1 MRPRLIITTAFCIAM
16 IFQGFGQSEFN
27 KAEKLLNLKAFDLA
41 IKNYETALAKYPD
54 NANGYAQLG
63 EAYLMTNQLLEALKS
78 YERAFSLEG
87 TVAPKYKL
95 QYATALKKVGLYD
108 LAESVFFEYASV
120 DADVA
125 NHMLASTEYAKS
137 LLQQPDQYDIINFGA
152 NSRKSDFGVSFFK
165 DQVVF
170 GSFRDDLRREHD
182 KKNNSYINKTGN
194 QLFKVAKSGADKT
207 VSFLRP
213 DYKEIYNLGPLSYSK
228 DGRMLAFMRN
238 TFTTGSNQIFSTD
251 SNMSIY
257 IALTNEDGDFTDE
270 KPFPYNQIEF
280 SYAFPNLGFN
290 GNALYF
296 ASNRPGGL
304 GGFDLYVSYFQEG
317 KWSNP
322 ENLGPEINTAGN
334 EITPFFDGETLYF
347 ASDYHFGLGGYD
359 NFSSTVQDGRWTASV
374 NMGKG
379 INSPSDD
386 YYLTPDLTDGTIYFS
401 SNRLGG
407 TGKDDIYIAHK
418 LMKQE
423 PALAYAE
430 INVPPA
436 VNLEDLAKENR
447 SDIPTDAP
455 MSAPTSETPQVVAV
469 SSAESRAIVSE
480 AALMDFSDA
489 KLVAITTPSVS
500 SPVAVDEYA
509 EVYFIQLASLKR
521 SEGLMSNYN
530 KLSSYGQLY
539 RFFKSSSV
547 KIRLG
552 FYGTRNEAQRV
563 LKDVHNSGFGDAFVT
578 RDVLAS
584 SNYEILNSSTSSSSS
599 SNFGT
604 DSNGWVN
611 DYNLESSYKVKLA
624 SYMDPLKFQV
634 DNVLDLGRLEQWT
647 KGEWTIF
654 ILGGF
659 ESIDA
664 AKKARLTAINR
675 GFVDAEIVEDD
686 NGILSRVSEQ

>member
-1 MRPRLIITTAFCIAM
+1 MRPRLIFTTALCITM
-16 IFQGFGQSEFN
+16 LFQSFGQSEFN

-41 IKNYETALAKYPD
+41 IKNYESALVKYPD
-54 NANGYAQLG
+54 NAVGYAQLG
-63 EAYLMTNQLLEALKS
+63 EAFLMTNQLLEALKS
-78 YERAFSLEG
+78 YERAFALEG
-87 TVAPKYKL
+87 TIDSKYKL

-120 DADVA
+120 DSDVA

-137 LLQQPDQYDIINFGA
+137 LLQAPDQYDIISFGS
-152 NSRKSDFGVSFFK
+152 NSRRSDFGVSFYK
-165 DQVVF
+165 DEVVF
-170 GSFRDDLRREHD
+170 CSFRDDMRREQD
-182 KKNNSYINKTGN
+182 KKNNSYINKKGN
-194 QLFKVAKSGADKT
+194 QLFKVAKYGADKT

-213 DYKEIYNLGPLSYSK
+213 DYKEIYNIGPLSYSK

-238 TFTTGSNQIFSTD
+238 TFTTGSNQIFSSE

-257 IALTNEDGDFTDE
+257 VALTNEDGDFTDE
-270 KPFPYNQIEF
+270 KPFPYNQIEY

-296 ASNRPGGL
+296 ASNRPGGF
-304 GGFDLYVSYFQEG
+304 GGFDLYVSYFKDG
-317 KWSNP
+317 KWSQP
-322 ENLGPEINTAGN
+322 ENLGSEINTSGN

-347 ASDYHFGLGGYD
+347 ASDFHFGLGGYD
-359 NFSSTVQDGRWTASV
+359 NFSSTVQGGQWTPAL

-386 YYLTPDLTDGTIYFS
+386 YYLTPDLTDGTMYFS

-407 TGKDDIYIAHK
+407 RGKDDIYIAHE
-418 LMKQE
+418 LLKQQ

-447 SDIPTDAP
+447 SDINDPITIVNNTSTD
-455 MSAPTSETPQVVAV
+455 TPKMVAV
-469 SSAESRAIVSE
+469 SSAESVAVVSE
-480 AALMDFSDA
+480 ASTLMDFSDA
-489 KLVAITTPSVS
+489 KLISITSPSA
-500 SPVAVDEYA
+500 PVDEYA
-509 EVYFIQLASLKR
+509 EVYFIQLASLRK

-530 KLSSYGQLY
+530 SLSSFGQLY

-552 FYGTRNEAQRV
+552 YYGTRSEAQRV
-563 LKDVHNSGFGDAFVT
+563 LNDVQGSGFRDAFIT
-578 RDVLAS
+578 RDVLATS
-584 SNYEILNSSTSSSSS
+584 SYEILDASNSSFTP
-599 SNFGT
+599 
-604 DSNGWVN
+604 DDNGWVN

-647 KGEWTIF
+647 KGKWTIF

-664 AKKARLTAINR
+664 AKQAKISAINR
-675 GFVDAEIVEDD
+675 GFTDAELVED
-686 NGILSRVSEQ
+686 NKGILSRVSEQ